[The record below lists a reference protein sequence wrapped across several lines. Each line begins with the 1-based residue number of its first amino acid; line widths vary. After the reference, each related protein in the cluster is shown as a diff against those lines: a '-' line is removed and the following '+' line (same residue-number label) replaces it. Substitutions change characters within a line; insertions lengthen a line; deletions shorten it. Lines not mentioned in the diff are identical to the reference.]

1 MKFPRYKI
9 VSGPGGRGMGSKLID
24 LEDGKEIAQITKI
37 MLTAEAND
45 LWRATV
51 TLIGV
56 EVEVEVESRDEITF
70 IPDPD
75 GGLLPSLH
83 S

>member
-1 MKFPRYKI
+1 
-9 VSGPGGRGMGSKLID
+9 
-24 LEDGKEIAQITKI
+24 

-75 GGLLPSLH
+75 GGLLPSLQ